1 MSSEYPSLFESC
13 QPRDDVLDGSLQEEQ
28 FAAKL
33 STVVHN
39 PENAAPVYREA
50 TSFFDMTYPTEGLRT
65 LLSNLAGRFL
75 ATTEYG
81 SERYTSSILCL
92 DTRFGGGKTH
102 DLIAAYHLAQSPG
115 SVDNLDD
122 YLLESD
128 DDLAT
133 QYTEAASDG
142 LDVATGVFIGTKADS
157 KDARHADDDPNA
169 PNTTTM
175 WGELAYQLYG
185 LEGYEV
191 LKDYDQDKT
200 APGEGKLSEL
210 FAQFD
215 QPALILIDEIADYMN
230 KAAGEP
236 VGDQT
241 LADQTL
247 SFVMGLLEAAAE
259 TDNVTVVYSIAD
271 TAFGD
276 QADAVRDGVRDHIEE
291 VNEIGRRQHKTVTPT
306 DESEIGQVLQ
316 HRLFREVPEVAAEEA
331 GEAYFQFYDRE
342 DRQYPQEAT
351 DASYV
356 DVLARE
362 YPFHPS
368 LIDALT
374 DKIDTIPRFQ
384 RTRDALRLLAR
395 AVYYLWNNRPSS
407 YDRHWI
413 RIYDLTVADDDP
425 GGGVQTI
432 LRERLF
438 DFVDLGPAVTA
449 DIYDDDGTSHAQLED
464 RKWTENGLP
473 PLGTHLTTTVLW
485 HSLAYGEQAAGLT
498 HADLNLAIGHPHLDF
513 DNYDAALAALR
524 GDDMDVACYFL
535 YEEER
540 IRFKQEPNLIRII
553 DQRID
558 STPEAKAHARFE
570 TRLRSKEIGDGGF
583 QPVEFPESPADLP
596 DTPDAP
602 KLAVM
607 HPDTAAVEDG
617 GDTPPGKITQLY
629 EQKAAKHDGETETRV
644 YKNYALFLGP
654 DADRMKSAIK
664 EARRLEAVEA
674 LLDSPEQK
682 ADLST
687 EQIEELRE
695 RSDEAQLMLGE
706 LVRNVYRHLYYPDR
720 DGLTH
725 ITIGAA
731 ESNGGTTLVDA
742 VQTTLEDKVVKRDA
756 GARGSAHVKQ
766 KLWQQTQDAMTTE
779 SLVNQYAKKPGLDYL
794 FSTKPIRET
803 VDTLVSDHGY
813 AYWDGGS
820 GGGVAYW
827 TGSDNP
833 DNWPYPE
840 PFEDSPDVETS
851 ISDGDV
857 TIGTGSVL
865 YRDIDALVDEHG
877 DEIARPE
884 QRIVTCAECDNQVEN
899 PEGTPPHYCEEH
911 QSETTCSSCGK
922 EVDNEALLDQQ
933 GRCTDCQPEES
944 WDASTK
950 MMSASR
956 AFSEVRRD
964 AESKAGT
971 DRTPLLDILT
981 IQVGGEDPFQAAKF
995 ISQRSGF
1002 EDRESAVTVR
1012 MEYETRT
1019 DNDAYTA
1026 EFTGSPARFRDVI
1039 DQPGSFGDV
1048 RETIQFRFQFVEPEP
1063 ITDGRNDI
1071 LADLDRDLD
1080 AGNIDVR
1087 VEGSGPIVPDS
1098 EVEF

>member
-1 MSSEYPSLFESC
+1 MSSSEYPDLLEEC
-13 QPRDDVLDGSLQEEQ
+13 TPRDDVLDGTLQEEQ

-39 PENAAPVYREA
+39 PENAAPVYRDPGP
-50 TSFFDMTYPTEGLRT
+50 FFDMTYPTEGLRT

-75 ATTEYG
+75 ATTDYNSG
-81 SERYTSSILCL
+81 AYTSSILCL

-102 DLIAAYHLAQSPG
+102 DLIAAYHLAENPSAI
-115 SVDNLDD
+115 DD
-122 YLLESD
+122 LGHYLLEAD

-133 QYTEAASDG
+133 SYQAAAAEG

-157 KDARHADDDPNA
+157 KDARHSNSDPNA
-169 PNTTTM
+169 PNTRTM

-185 LEGYEV
+185 LDGYEV
-191 LKDYDQDKT
+191 LKDYDQDRD

-210 FAQFD
+210 FARYD

-230 KAAGEP
+230 KAAGTP
-236 VGDQT
+236 VGDKT

-247 SFVMGLLEAAAE
+247 SFVMALLEAAAE

-271 TAFGD
+271 TAFGE
-276 QADAVRDGVRDHIEE
+276 QADMVRDGVREHIEE

-306 DESEIGQVLQ
+306 DENEIGQVLQ
-316 HRLFREVPEVAAEEA
+316 HRLFTDVPDGAAREAA
-331 GEAYFQFYDRE
+331 EAYFQFYDQG
-342 DRQYPQEAT
+342 DRQYPQKAT

-395 AVYYLWNNRPSS
+395 SVYYLWNHQPDS
-407 YDRHWI
+407 YERHWM

-425 GGGVQTI
+425 GGGIQTI

-449 DIYDDDGTSHAQLED
+449 DLYVEDGTAHAQLED

-473 PLGTHLTTTVLW
+473 PLGTHLTTTILW
-485 HSLAYGEQAAGLT
+485 HSLAYGEQAVGLT
-498 HADLNLAIGHPHLDF
+498 HADLNLALGHPHLSF
-513 DNYDAALAALR
+513 DDYDAALSALS
-524 GDDMDVACYFL
+524 GDDMDVACYYL

-540 IRFKQEPNLIRII
+540 VRFKQEPNLIQILN
-553 DQRID
+553 QRIE
-558 STPEAKAHARFE
+558 STPKAKAHSRFE
-570 TRLRSKEIGDGGF
+570 NRLLSKEVGDGGF

-596 DTPDAP
+596 DTPDTP

-617 GDTPPGKITQLY
+617 SDSPPGKVQQLY
-629 EQKAAKHDGETETRV
+629 EQQAAKHEGETETRI
-644 YKNYALFLGP
+644 YKNYVLFLAP
-654 DADRMKSAIK
+654 DADRMESAIQ
-664 EARRLEAVEA
+664 EARRLEAIEA

-706 LVRNVYRHLYYPDR
+706 LVRNVYRHLYYPEEG
-720 DGLTH
+720 GLTH
-725 ITIGAA
+725 LTISAT
-731 ESNGGTTLVDA
+731 ESSGGTTLVDA
-742 VQTTLEDKVVKRDA
+742 VQTTLEGKLIKRDA
-756 GARGSAHVKQ
+756 GARGIHHIKQ
-766 KLWQQTQDAMTTE
+766 KLWQQTQDAMSTE
-779 SLVNQYAKKPGLDYL
+779 ALVNQYAKKPGLDYL

-803 VDTLVSDHGY
+803 VASLVRDHGY
-813 AYWDGGS
+813 AYWDSQSGTAYYAGGS
-820 GGGVAYW
+820 EPG
-827 TGSDNP
+827 T
-833 DNWPYPE
+833 WPHPE
-840 PFEDSPDVETS
+840 PFEDSPDVATS
-851 ISDGDV
+851 IRDSDV
-857 TIGTGSVL
+857 QIGSEYFV
-865 YRDIDALVDEHG
+865 YRDVDALVEAHL
-877 DEIARPE
+877 DEIERPE
-884 QRIVTCAECDNQVEN
+884 REVATCAECGTQVEN
-899 PEGTPPHYCEEH
+899 PEGGPPHYCEEH
-911 QSETTCSSCGK
+911 RSETTCSSCGR
-922 EVDNEALLDQQ
+922 EVTSEAVLDEQ
-933 GRCTDCQPEES
+933 GRCENCRPDQS
-944 WDASTK
+944 WEANTK

-971 DRTPLLDILT
+971 DRTPLLGELT
-981 IQVGGEDPFQAAKF
+981 IQVGGDEPFQAAKF
-995 ISQRSGF
+995 ISQRPGF
-1002 EDRESAVTVR
+1002 KDREKAVTVR

-1019 DNDAYTA
+1019 EEGSYSA
-1026 EFTGSPARFRDVI
+1026 EFTGTPRRFRDVI
-1039 DQPGSFGDV
+1039 NQPSSFGES
-1048 RETIQFRFQFVEPEP
+1048 RETIQFRFQFDEAEP
-1063 ITDGRNDI
+1063 ITDDREDL
-1071 LADLDRDLD
+1071 LAALDNDLD

-1087 VEGSGPIVPDS
+1087 VEGRGPIRTTS
-1098 EVEF
+1098 EVIA

>member
-1 MSSEYPSLFESC
+1 MSSEYPSLFDSC
-13 QPRDDVLDGSLQEEQ
+13 QPREDVLDGSLQEEQ

-39 PENAAPVYREA
+39 PDNAAPVYRDSG
-50 TSFFDMTYPTEGLRT
+50 SFYDMTYPTEGLQT
-65 LLSNLAGRFL
+65 LLSNLTGRFL
-75 ATTEYG
+75 ATTEYDPG
-81 SERYTSSILCL
+81 SYTSSILCL

-102 DLIAAYHLAQSPG
+102 DLIAAYHLAENPSTIKNLSHYLLDGDDTLASNYQDA
-115 SVDNLDD
+115 VADNLDI
-122 YLLESD
+122 
-128 DDLAT
+128 
-133 QYTEAASDG
+133 
-142 LDVATGVFIGTKADS
+142 ATGVFIGTKADS

-169 PNTTTM
+169 PNTRTM

-185 LEGYEV
+185 LDGYEFV
-191 LKDYDQDKT
+191 KDYDQDQA
-200 APGEGKLSEL
+200 APGEGTLSKL
-210 FAQFD
+210 FAQYD

-230 KAAGEP
+230 KAAGMP
-236 VGDQT
+236 VGDKT

-247 SFVMGLLEAAAE
+247 SFVMALLEAASE
-259 TDNVTVVYSIAD
+259 SDNVTVVYSIAD
-271 TAFGD
+271 TAFGE
-276 QADAVRDGVRDHIEE
+276 QADRVRDSVNDHIEE
-291 VNEIGRRQHKTVTPT
+291 VNEIGRRQHKTITPT
-306 DESEIGQVLQ
+306 GENEIGKVLQ
-316 HRLFREVPEVAAEEA
+316 HRLFTEVPDDTSREAADT
-331 GEAYFQFYDRE
+331 YFQFYDQE

-351 DASYV
+351 DAGYV

-368 LIDALT
+368 LINALT

-395 AVYYLWNNRPSS
+395 AVYYLWNHQPES

-449 DIYDDDGTSHAQLED
+449 DIYDDDGTAHAQLED

-498 HADLNLAIGHPHLDF
+498 HADLNLAIGHPDLNF
-513 DNYDAALAALR
+513 DDYDAALSALR

-553 DQRID
+553 DQRIE
-558 STPEAKAHARFE
+558 STPEATAHSRFE
-570 TRLRSKEIGDGGF
+570 NRLTSKEIGDGGF
-583 QPVEFPESPADLP
+583 QPVVFPESPADLP
-596 DTPDAP
+596 DTPDTP

-617 GDTPPGKITQLY
+617 GDTPPSRVTQLY
-629 EQKAAKHDGETETRV
+629 EQQAAKHEGETETRI
-644 YKNYALFLGP
+644 YKNYALFLAP
-654 DADRMKSAIK
+654 DADRMDAAID
-664 EARRLEAVEA
+664 EARRLEAIEA

-682 ADLST
+682 ADLSS

-720 DGLTH
+720 NGLTH
-725 ITIGAA
+725 ITIGAT

-742 VQTTLEDKVVKRDA
+742 VQTTLEDKIVKRDA
-756 GARGSAHVKQ
+756 GARGSAHVQQ
-766 KLWQQTQDAMTTE
+766 KLWQQTQDVMSTDA
-779 SLVNQYAKKPGLDYL
+779 LVNQYAKKPGLDYL

-803 VDTLVSDHGY
+803 VSTLVSDHGY
-813 AYWDGGS
+813 AYWDGES
-820 GGGVAYW
+820 GTAYW
-827 TGSDNP
+827 AGTTEP
-833 DNWPYPE
+833 KAWPHPE
-840 PFEDSPDVETS
+840 PFVDSPDVETS
-851 ISDGDV
+851 IRDSNV
-857 TIGTGSVL
+857 QIGSAFVV
-865 YRDIDALVDEHG
+865 YRDIDALVDDHL
-877 DEIARPE
+877 DEIDRPE
-884 QRIVTCAECDNQVEN
+884 QTVATCAECGTEIEN
-899 PEGTPPHYCEEH
+899 PEGTEPHYCEEH
-911 QSETTCSSCGK
+911 QSDTTCSSCGK
-922 EVDNEALLDQQ
+922 EVASEQLLDER
-933 GRCTDCQPEES
+933 GRCQECQPDES
-944 WDASTK
+944 WDASKK

-971 DRTPLLDILT
+971 DRTPLLEEVT
-981 IQVGGEDPFQAAKF
+981 IQVGGDDPFQAAKF
-995 ISQRSGF
+995 VSQRPGF
-1002 EDRESAVTVR
+1002 KAREDAVTVR

-1019 DNDAYTA
+1019 DDGTYSA
-1026 EFTGSPARFRDVI
+1026 EFTGSPSRFRDVI
-1039 DQPGSFGDV
+1039 DQPGSFGDD
-1048 RETIQFRFQFVEPEP
+1048 RETIQFRFQFDEPEP
-1063 ITDGRNDI
+1063 ITDAGDDL
-1071 LADLDRDLD
+1071 LAGLDNDLD

-1087 VEGSGPIVPDS
+1087 VEGRGPIRASS
-1098 EVEF
+1098 EVTV

>member
-39 PENAAPVYREA
+39 PEKAAPVYRDPD
-50 TSFFDMTYPTEGLRT
+50 SFYDMTYPTEGLRT
-65 LLSNLAGRFL
+65 LLSNLTGRFL
-75 ATTEYG
+75 ATTKYDPG
-81 SERYTSSILCL
+81 SYTSSILCL

-102 DLIAAYHLAQSPG
+102 DLIASYHLAENP
-115 SVDNLDD
+115 VDIDD
-122 YLLESD
+122 LSHYLLDGDEE
-128 DDLAT
+128 LAADY
-133 QYTEAASDG
+133 QDAVAEG
-142 LDVATGVFIGTKADS
+142 LDIATGVFIGTKADS
-157 KDARHADDDPNA
+157 KDARHADDDPDA
-169 PNTTTM
+169 PNTRTM

-185 LEGYEV
+185 LDGYEY
-191 LKDYDQDKT
+191 LKDYDQDRD
-200 APGEGKLSEL
+200 APGEGTLSKL
-210 FAQFD
+210 FAQHD

-230 KAAGEP
+230 KAAGTP
-236 VGDQT
+236 VGDKT

-247 SFVMGLLEAAAE
+247 SFVMALLEAAAE
-259 TDNVTVVYSIAD
+259 SEHVTVVYSIAD
-271 TAFGD
+271 TAFGE
-276 QADAVRDGVRDHIEE
+276 QADRVRDGVRDHIEE

-306 DESEIGQVLQ
+306 DENEIGQVLQ
-316 HRLFREVPEVAAEEA
+316 HRLFSEVPENAASEA
-331 GEAYFQFYDRE
+331 ADSYFQFYDQE

-351 DASYV
+351 DAGYV

-395 AVYYLWNNRPSS
+395 AVYYLWNHQPDS

-425 GGGVQTI
+425 GGGIQTI

-449 DIYDDDGTSHAQLED
+449 DIYDDDGTAHAQLED

-498 HADLNLAIGHPHLDF
+498 HADLNLAIGHPDLNF
-513 DNYDAALAALR
+513 DDYDAALSALR

-540 IRFKQEPNLIRII
+540 LRFKQEPNLIRII
-553 DQRID
+553 DQRIE
-558 STPEAKAHARFE
+558 STPEASAHSRFQN
-570 TRLRSKEIGDGGF
+570 RLTSKEIGDGGF

-596 DTPDAP
+596 DTPDTP

-617 GDTPPGKITQLY
+617 GDTPPNRVTQLY
-629 EQKAAKHDGETETRV
+629 EQQAAKHEGETETRI
-644 YKNYALFLGP
+644 YKNYALFLAP
-654 DADRMKSAIK
+654 DADRMDAAID
-664 EARRLEAVEA
+664 EARRLEAIEA

-682 ADLST
+682 ADLSS

-725 ITIGAA
+725 ITIGAT

-742 VQTTLEDKVVKRDA
+742 VQTTLEDKIVKRDA
-756 GARGSAHVKQ
+756 GARGSAHVQQ
-766 KLWQQTQDAMTTE
+766 KLWQQTQDAMSTE
-779 SLVNQYAKKPGLDYL
+779 ALVNQYAKKPGLDYL

-803 VDTLVSDHGY
+803 VSSLVSDHGY
-813 AYWDGGS
+813 AYWDGES
-820 GGGVAYW
+820 GTAYW
-827 TGSDNP
+827 VGTTEP
-833 DNWPYPE
+833 ETWPHPE
-840 PFEDSPDVETS
+840 PFAKSPDVETS
-851 ISDGDV
+851 IRDSDV
-857 TIGTGSVL
+857 QIGSAFVV
-865 YRDIDALVDEHG
+865 YRDIDALVDDHL

-884 QRIVTCAECDNQVEN
+884 QTVATCAECGAEVEN
-899 PEGTPPHYCEEH
+899 PEGSEPYYCEEH
-911 QSETTCSSCGK
+911 QSDTTCSSCGK
-922 EVDNEALLDQQ
+922 EVASEQLLDAR
-933 GRCTDCQPEES
+933 GRCEECQPEES
-944 WDASTK
+944 WEASKK

-971 DRTPLLDILT
+971 DRTPLLEEVT
-981 IQVGGEDPFQAAKF
+981 IQVGGDEPFQAAKF
-995 ISQRSGF
+995 ISQRPGF
-1002 EDRESAVTVR
+1002 KAREDAVTVR
-1012 MEYETRT
+1012 MQYETRT
-1019 DNDAYTA
+1019 DDGTYSA
-1026 EFTGSPARFRDVI
+1026 EFTGSPSRFRDVI
-1039 DQPGSFGDV
+1039 DQPGSFGDD
-1048 RETIQFRFQFVEPEP
+1048 RETIQFRFQFDEPEP
-1063 ITDGRNDI
+1063 ITDEGDDL
-1071 LADLDRDLD
+1071 LAALDNDLD

-1087 VEGSGPIVPDS
+1087 VEGRGPIQASS
-1098 EVEF
+1098 EVTV